1 MEVQSPK
8 DISNIKESKA
18 LKNNDQINFQIMTK
32 DNNFVISTIIKNSI
46 TQKIYEGIFSLKEIQ
61 NNKYFLQFDSIQEI
75 FEELVFKSQTES
87 PTIKEEN
94 ENLILKIFLS
104 SSKFK
109 DIEFTLKLKIKNN
122 EDKFK
127 ELYTILSELKNEKF

>member
-8 DISNIKESKA
+8 DISNIKELKA
-18 LKNNDQINFQIMTK
+18 MKNNDQINFQIMTK

-75 FEELVFKSQTES
+75 FEELVFKSQTEF

-109 DIEFTLKLKIKNN
+109 DIEFTLKLKIKSN

-127 ELYTILSELKNEKF
+127 ELYIIRIKK